1 MSSILP
7 AIVACAALALC
18 AWRLQ
23 ILHPVT
29 LWSASWAASTLLY
42 ALRLLP
48 YRDLGW
54 LTTLLICGSIAV
66 FAAAVP
72 LGARLAGKLART
84 RPGPPPQAG
93 LRTPDDRR
101 VEVAAALAIGLLAV
115 TLAAFLA
122 RLIAKFG
129 VSHALRISAE
139 VKVYLSSNEAPA
151 SGIYVEF
158 AIAAAALCGLAWA
171 RARTR
176 RGRRG
181 WLVAALACAASV
193 YFSTSRG
200 FIAVALA
207 SALVAA
213 ALGRGAMPRRRMIAS
228 ALAAG
233 VVVVALF
240 VGLGAV
246 IGKTYGNS
254 SIGQFDNFFSRH
266 HAASSLALPYQDATA
281 SIPALDLLV
290 RYSPTFGVAHGC
302 ATAPIVCGALRKL
315 GLHVVR
321 VPVAGQ
327 FTALPLQWNA
337 YTFLDRF
344 LIDWGP
350 ALTLVL
356 VAITGLI
363 AGFVWALARARS
375 TVGIL
380 LYATCA
386 PALVAAYRQNLI
398 ELVALAAGLAIVA
411 LLAGGR
417 LARSEPIASRL
428 SAMRSATR
436 AL

>member
-1 MSSILP
+1 
-7 AIVACAALALC
+7 V
-18 AWRLQ
+18 
-23 ILHPVT
+23 HV
-29 LWSASWAASTLLY
+29 
-42 ALRLLP
+42 
-48 YRDLGW
+48 
-54 LTTLLICGSIAV
+54 
-66 FAAAVP
+66 AAV
-72 LGARLAGKLART
+72 LA
-84 RPGPPPQAG
+84 
-93 LRTPDDRR
+93 
-101 VEVAAALAIGLLAV
+101 VGLLAV

-122 RLIAKFG
+122 HLIAKFG
-129 VSHALRISAE
+129 VSHTLRISAE

-151 SGIYVEF
+151 SGVYVEF
-158 AIAAAALCGLAWA
+158 AIAAAALCGLASG
-171 RARTR
+171 RASTR
-176 RGRRG
+176 RARRG
-181 WLVAALACAASV
+181 WLLTAAASAATV

-213 ALGRGAMPRRRMIAS
+213 ALGRGAMPRRRMLAG
-228 ALAAG
+228 ALAAA

-254 SIGQFDNFFSRH
+254 SIGQFDNFFSKH
-266 HAASSLALPYQDATA
+266 PAFSSLALPYQDATA

-302 ATAPIVCGALRKL
+302 ATAPVVCGALRKL
-315 GLHVVR
+315 GADVVR

-350 ALTLVL
+350 VLTLVL

-363 AGFVWALARARS
+363 AGFLWALAGSGS

-380 LYATCA
+380 LYAISA
-386 PALVAAYRQNLI
+386 PALVAAYRQNLV
-398 ELVALAAGLAIVA
+398 ELVVIAAVLAVLA

-417 LARSEPIASRL
+417 LSRMQPIADRL
-428 SAMRSATR
+428 AAMR